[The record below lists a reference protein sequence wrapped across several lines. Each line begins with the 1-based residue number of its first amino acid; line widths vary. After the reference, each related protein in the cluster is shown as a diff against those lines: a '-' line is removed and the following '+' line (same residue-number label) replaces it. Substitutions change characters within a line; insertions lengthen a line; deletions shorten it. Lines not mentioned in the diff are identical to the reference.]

1 MKRFS
6 IAIITSGF
14 CAFHLQDASAFSAS
28 FSNRYVIESI
38 PFSSSSLFAS
48 ENDSSVESLREEIES
63 MKREALE
70 KLNALDD
77 KVSSLPRESPVS
89 TVAKDLKETE
99 NKYDTSKLEPIE
111 VNNETETEYM
121 NRRLKERMAVSNDPE
136 FSPMKIMMNTRDE
149 ALLDGSKWK
158 LSLDI
163 GREPGTWMPSDWG
176 ISGER
181 LKLDFE
187 CEFTGNQL
195 YEREDF
201 LGSMGD
207 AKELQVMGSKLVL
220 SPSITEGSREIQVK
234 NGGWRVAKGRG
245 PNGSDILRF
254 YIEIDEEIKRKS
266 DSSDVYCPA
275 GRIYLSC
282 GFFNMKRPANGEKS
296 RYKKRLDDLIT
307 RAEELDEEIANAG
320 FFEKFG
326 KNAEMIRL
334 KVEMQDTADRF
345 RGASI
350 LEPDSSILK
359 FTPTGEAAIT
369 KEGGVCCKVV
379 KGVGVEYHIL
389 GRFYCQASRNQ

>member
-6 IAIITSGF
+6 FLITTYAL
-14 CAFHLQDASAFSAS
+14 CTFHLQDVSAFSTSFPMTKVIQSKKFSLSAS
-28 FSNRYVIESI
+28 D
-38 PFSSSSLFAS
+38 
-48 ENDSSVESLREEIES
+48 NDSSVESLREEIES

-77 KVSSLPRESPVS
+77 KVSSLPRESPIS
-89 TVAKDLKETE
+89 TVKDVNEKEYI
-99 NKYDTSKLEPIE
+99 NDTKKLEPIE
-111 VNNETETEYM
+111 IDNETETEYM

-136 FSPMKIMMNTRDE
+136 FSPMKLMMNTRDE

-163 GREPGTWMPSDWG
+163 GREPGTWMPNDWG

-207 AKELQVMGSKLVL
+207 AKVLQVMDRKLVL
-220 SPSITEGSREIQVK
+220 SPSITEGSREIAVK

-266 DSSDVYCPA
+266 DNSDVYCPA

-282 GFFNMKRPANGEKS
+282 GFFNMKRPSNGEKS

-369 KEGGVCCKVV
+369 KEGGVCCKVI